1 MDGLVWLVLLV
12 ALGAFLSFS
21 EIAFAAARRARL
33 ETRVRKGDRRARLAL
48 QLREQ
53 PGRFFTVILVGV
65 NVLGVLGGM
74 LAEAVLAPWLQSLFG
89 PAELW
94 PLPGGYRL
102 QTALVASVAA
112 FLLVT
117 LAFVLFSDLIPKR
130 IALSLPET
138 VASHTALPMRLLM
151 WLLRPMAWAID
162 SFATLILK
170 RMGLQLTQKEGVT
183 ADEIIAMTEAAAQS
197 GDVLVEEQTL
207 IAKVFALDQRLVT
220 SSMTSRDDIIWLEQ
234 HATPERLS
242 ELIRKHPRRRFPV
255 CEKSLDRPV
264 GYVETHALLSRLLGG
279 EAIALNA
286 ETLRRDLL
294 VVPDTLTL
302 LEALE
307 SFQASGQ
314 DFALIINEYSMVV
327 GLITLRDVMD
337 TVMAASNWAV
347 EERMIVRRDQDSWLI
362 NGLTPVDEVCSVL
375 QIERFE
381 EDEHF
386 ETLSGFLM
394 WKLRKI
400 PRRADAVEHA
410 GYRFEVVAVE
420 QFRITQV
427 LATRLAPSADGPPQ
441 SPAPGLEPPGGP

>member
-1 MDGLVWLVLLV
+1 MDGLFWLALLV
-12 ALGAFLSFS
+12 TAGAFLSFS
-21 EIAFAAARRARL
+21 EIAFAAARRMRL
-33 ETRVRKGDRRARLAL
+33 EMRVREGDWRARLAL

-74 LAEAVLAPWLQSLFG
+74 LAEAVLAPWFQALMG
-89 PAELW
+89 GADPW
-94 PLPGGYRL
+94 RLPRGFEL
-102 QTALVASVAA
+102 QTSLVASIAA
-112 FLLVT
+112 FFLVT

-130 IALSLPET
+130 IALSVPET
-138 VASHTALPMRLLM
+138 VARHTAKPMRLLIWVM
-151 WLLRPMAWAID
+151 SPIAWVID
-162 SFATLILK
+162 GIASGIIRRLGIQLK
-170 RMGLQLTQKEGVT
+170 HTEAVT
-183 ADEIIAMTEAAAQS
+183 ADEIIAITEAAAQS
-197 GDVLVEEQTL
+197 GEVLIEEQTL
-207 IAKVFALDQRLVT
+207 ISKIFALDQRLVT
-220 SSMTSRDDIIWLEQ
+220 SSMTSRDDIAWLDMQ
-234 HATPERLS
+234 AVPERLS
-242 ELIRKHPRRRFPV
+242 ELMRKHPRRRFPV

-264 GYVETHALLSRLLGG
+264 GYVETHDLLSRLLAG
-279 EAIALNA
+279 EPMALTP
-286 ETLRRDLL
+286 ETIHRDLL
-294 VVPDTLTL
+294 VFPDTLTL

-307 SFQASGQ
+307 AFQEAGQ

-347 EERMIVRRDQDSWLI
+347 EERMIVRREGDSWLI

-386 ETLSGFLM
+386 ETLAGFLM

-400 PRRADAVEHA
+400 PRLADAVEHA

-420 QFRITQV
+420 HFHITQV
-427 LATRLAPSADGPPQ
+427 LAIRLKPS
-441 SPAPGLEPPGGP
+441 EPPPETIP

>member
-1 MDGLVWLVLLV
+1 MDGLFWLAVLV
-12 ALGAFLSFS
+12 AAGAFLSFS

-33 ETRVRKGDRRARLAL
+33 EIRVREGDARARLAL

-74 LAEAVLAPWLQSLFG
+74 LAEAVLAPWFHALMGGNEAWRLAGGFELQVG
-89 PAELW
+89 
-94 PLPGGYRL
+94 
-102 QTALVASVAA
+102 LVASIIA

-130 IALSLPET
+130 IALSLPEG
-138 VASHTALPMRLLM
+138 VAAHTARPMRLLI
-151 WLLRPMAWAID
+151 WALRPVAWAID
-162 SFATLILK
+162 
-170 RMGLQLTQKEGVT
+170 GLASGIIRRLGIQLTPKEAVT

-197 GDVLVEEQTL
+197 GEVLIEEQTL
-207 IAKVFALDQRLVT
+207 ISKVFALDQRLVT
-220 SSMTSRDDIIWLEQ
+220 SSMTSRDDIVWLDH
-234 HATPERLS
+234 HAKPDRLS
-242 ELIRKHPRRRFPV
+242 ELLRKHPRRRFPV

-264 GYVETHALLSRLLGG
+264 GYIETHDLLSRLLAG
-279 EAIALNA
+279 EPMALTP
-286 ETLRRDLL
+286 ETIRRDLL
-294 VVPDTLTL
+294 VFPDTLTL

-307 SFQASGQ
+307 AFQAAGQ

-337 TVMAASNWAV
+337 TVMAAGNWAV
-347 EERMIVRRDQDSWLI
+347 EEKMIVPRDAGSWLI

-427 LATRLAPSADGPPQ
+427 LATRLTPTDQ
-441 SPAPGLEPPGGP
+441 SPTDASGAPDA